1 VAQFRSFLE
10 SFMATLSKTAALLAL
25 ALAAGFGTSQLLA
38 ASKPAA
44 QKAATQTISTLDGKF
59 TFNLPK
65 AYTADALPTGSEAD
79 GTAGT
84 RGTMYANQ
92 ATKSVVIVAETV
104 RNDGVTIQDN
114 DPQFLDGAVAG
125 FVKDQSAALPD
136 FKKQAEKKLTSKGLG
151 LRQVDSTA
159 TMGGGKTLNSTFL
172 AGSGNH
178 LLVIQA
184 ISRADDE
191 AGHAVLVKQITGGK

>member
-1 VAQFRSFLE
+1 
-10 SFMATLSKTAALLAL
+10 MATLSKTAALLAL
-25 ALAAGFGTSQLLA
+25 ALTAGFGASSLLA
-38 ASKPAA
+38 ATKPAA
-44 QKAATQTISTLDGKF
+44 QSAATQTVTTLGGKF

-65 AYTADALPTGSEAD
+65 AFTADTLPAGDAAD

-84 RGTMYANQ
+84 NGTMYTNSVG
-92 ATKSVVIVAETV
+92 KSVVIVAETV
-104 RNDGVTIQDN
+104 RNDGITIKDN

-136 FKKQAEKKLTSKGLG
+136 FKKQAEKKLTVKGLG

-172 AGSGNH
+172 AGSGDH

-191 AGHAVLVKQITGGK
+191 KGHALLVKQITGAK